1 MTSATSDVNAEIRKK
16 SSVLAMV
23 IFQIIEM
30 YILDVIVLKWILWSL
45 LPLAVADMHICANIR
60 NTYVIFYY
68 YFYFQ
73 KGQKKS
79 ILYSLE
85 LNI

>member
-30 YILDVIVLKWILWSL
+30 YILDVIVLK
-45 LPLAVADMHICANIR
+45 
-60 NTYVIFYY
+60 
-68 YFYFQ
+68 
-73 KGQKKS
+73 
-79 ILYSLE
+79 
-85 LNI
+85 